1 MSVRTVLASVE
12 LKYCD
17 TSEFV
22 PLRSHTGTVVN
33 ALTDAIGPDGI
44 AVRCSPHAITITPAA
59 ITIPLHTHR
68 FIFTP

>member
-1 MSVRTVLASVE
+1 LASVA

-22 PLRSHTGTVVN
+22 PLRSHAGTVVK
-33 ALTDAIGPDGI
+33 AVTDAVGPNGSS
-44 AVRCSPHAITITPAA
+44 VRRSPHAITITPAA

-68 FIFTP
+68 FMFTP